1 MVGYFMVTKTA
12 FKNLQHIFELICGY
26 LGRGWRTAI
35 FFLALV
41 MRKGLRTNCPAAA
54 SYSDTEENLS
64 FCTLHN
70 VKYYYVFS
78 DDEAS
83 VVDPDPVDP

>member
-1 MVGYFMVTKTA
+1 LVSKDRRHFFLTPG
-12 FKNLQHIFELICGY
+12 GY

-35 FFLALV
+35 FFLAFV

-70 VKYYYVFS
+70 VKKSYYVFS
-78 DDEAS
+78 DKAG
-83 VVDPDPVDP
+83 VVDLDPVDP